1 MYQETQSWYFLGEI
15 SQNGEKNFC
24 TVPCAAL
31 PPKVFMKVAL
41 AEIGLTSLPQMFPS
55 LRFCERGHLIELGVN
70 AGMLEA
76 PEMDALAVNDT
87 I

>member
-1 MYQETQSWYFLGEI
+1 
-15 SQNGEKNFC
+15 
-24 TVPCAAL
+24 
-31 PPKVFMKVAL
+31 MKVAL

-55 LRFCERGHLIELGVN
+55 LRLCERGHLIELGVN